1 MEDENNDDNIYKQNL
16 IVITILKLQFFSYCV
31 RQKKRKRM
39 NAELEQFDRL
49 SNILDEL
56 RQKCPWDKKQ
66 TIDSL
71 RYLTIEEVYE
81 LSDAIVERQYD
92 EVKKEL
98 GDILMHILFY
108 AKIAT
113 DEKLF
118 TLTDVLESICE
129 KLIRR
134 HPHIYG
140 EAVADDAEAVK
151 QNWEKIK
158 MTEGRTSVLDGVPGS
173 LPAMVKAVRMQEKAR
188 GIGFDWNNTDQVKDK
203 VVEEWNELK
212 DELAKDNNHRR
223 VEEEFGDL
231 LFALINW
238 SRFIGVNPEDAL
250 EHTNKKFKQRFQYME
265 KRSRETGRP
274 LQDMTL
280 DEMDIWWNEAKK
292 L

>member
-1 MEDENNDDNIYKQNL
+1 MK
-16 IVITILKLQFFSYCV
+16 S
-31 RQKKRKRM
+31 
-39 NAELEQFDRL
+39 ELEAFERL
-49 SNILDEL
+49 SSILDEL

-81 LSDAIVERQYD
+81 LSDAILEQQYD

-108 AKIAT
+108 SKIAQ
-113 DEKLF
+113 DEKRF
-118 TLTDVLESICE
+118 NLTDVLNAICE

-140 EAVADDAEAVK
+140 DVEAQDAEAVK

-158 MTEGRTSVLDGVPGS
+158 MTEGRTSVLSGVPNS

-188 GIGFDWNNTDQVKDK
+188 GIGFDWDNADQVKEK
-203 VVEEWNELK
+203 VLEEYNELQVELSK
-212 DELAKDNNHRR
+212 DDNHDG
-223 VEEEFGDL
+223 VEAEFGDL

-250 EHTNKKFKQRFQYME
+250 ERTNKKFKARFQYME
-265 KRSRETGRP
+265 QKSKETGRQ
-274 LQDMTL
+274 LSDMTL
-280 DEMDIWWNEAKK
+280 DEMDVWWNEAKNN
-292 L
+292 

>member
-1 MEDENNDDNIYKQNL
+1 MTSIRYWSKIKNL
-16 IVITILKLQFFSYCV
+16 IVITILKFHFFSYCV
-31 RQKKRKRM
+31 RQKKEKM
-39 NAELEQFDRL
+39 NTELEQFDRL

-56 RQKCPWDKKQ
+56 REKCPWDKKQ

-108 AKIAT
+108 AKIAK

-118 TLTDVLESICE
+118 DLTDVLNSICE

-140 EAVADDAEAVK
+140 NVEANDAEAVK

-158 MTEGRTSVLDGVPGS
+158 MTEGRTSVLDGVPNT
-173 LPAMVKAVRMQEKAR
+173 LPAVVKAVRMQEKAR
-188 GIGFDWNNTDQVKDK
+188 GIGFDWDNANQVKDK
-203 VVEEWNELK
+203 VMEEWNELQV
-212 DELAKDNNHRR
+212 ELSKVDNHDNI
-223 VEEEFGDL
+223 EAEFGDL

-250 EHTNKKFKQRFQYME
+250 ERTNKKFKQRFQYME

-280 DEMDIWWNEAKK
+280 DEMDLWWNEAKK

>member
-1 MEDENNDDNIYKQNL
+1 MTSIRYWSKIKNL
-16 IVITILKLQFFSYCV
+16 IVITILKFHFFSYCV
-31 RQKKRKRM
+31 RQKKEKM
-39 NAELEQFDRL
+39 NTELEQFDRL

-56 RQKCPWDKKQ
+56 REKCPWDKKQ

-108 AKIAT
+108 AKIAQ

-118 TLTDVLESICE
+118 TLTDVLEAICE

-158 MTEGRTSVLDGVPGS
+158 MTEGRTSVLDGVPNS

-188 GIGFDWNNTDQVKDK
+188 GIGFDWDNANQVKDK
-203 VVEEWNELK
+203 VIEEWNELK
-212 DELAKDNNHRR
+212 DELDKPDNHRR

-250 EHTNKKFKQRFQYME
+250 ERTNKKFKQRFQYME

-280 DEMDIWWNEAKK
+280 DEMDLWWNEAKK

>member
-1 MEDENNDDNIYKQNL
+1 
-16 IVITILKLQFFSYCV
+16 
-31 RQKKRKRM
+31 M
-39 NAELEQFDRL
+39 NTELEQFDRL

-56 RQKCPWDKKQ
+56 REKCPWDKKQ

-108 AKIAT
+108 AKIAV
-113 DEKLF
+113 DEHLF
-118 TLTDVLESICE
+118 NLTDVLEAICE

-158 MTEGRTSVLDGVPGS
+158 MTEGRTSVLDGVPNS

-188 GIGFDWNNTDQVKDK
+188 GIGFDWDNANQVKDK
-203 VVEEWNELK
+203 VIEEWNELK
-212 DELAKDNNHRR
+212 DELDKPDNHRR

-250 EHTNKKFKQRFQYME
+250 ERTNKKFKQRFQYME

-280 DEMDIWWNEAKK
+280 DEMDLWWNEAKK

>member
-1 MEDENNDDNIYKQNL
+1 MK
-16 IVITILKLQFFSYCV
+16 S
-31 RQKKRKRM
+31 
-39 NAELEQFDRL
+39 ELEAFERL
-49 SNILDEL
+49 SSILDEL

-81 LSDAIVERQYD
+81 LSDAILEQQYD

-108 AKIAT
+108 SKIAQ
-113 DEKLF
+113 DEKRF
-118 TLTDVLESICE
+118 NLTDVLNAICE

-140 EAVADDAEAVK
+140 DVEAQDAEAVK

-158 MTEGRTSVLDGVPGS
+158 MTEGRTSVLSGVPNS

-188 GIGFDWNNTDQVKDK
+188 GIGFDWDNADQVKEKVLEEYNELQVELSKDDNHDK
-203 VVEEWNELK
+203 VE
-212 DELAKDNNHRR
+212 A
-223 VEEEFGDL
+223 EFGDL

-250 EHTNKKFKQRFQYME
+250 ERTNKKFKARFQYME
-265 KRSRETGRP
+265 QKSRETGRQ
-274 LQDMTL
+274 LSDMTL
-280 DEMDIWWNEAKK
+280 DEMDVWWNEAKK
-292 L
+292 QLKD

>member
-1 MEDENNDDNIYKQNL
+1 
-16 IVITILKLQFFSYCV
+16 
-31 RQKKRKRM
+31 M
-39 NAELEQFDRL
+39 NTELEQFDRL

-56 RQKCPWDKKQ
+56 REKCPWDKKQ

-108 AKIAT
+108 AKIAA
-113 DEKLF
+113 DEHLF
-118 TLTDVLESICE
+118 NLTEVLEAICE

-158 MTEGRTSVLDGVPGS
+158 MTEGRTSVLDGVPNS

-188 GIGFDWNNTDQVKDK
+188 GIGFDWDNADQVKDK

-265 KRSRETGRP
+265 KRSHETDRP